1 MRNPPPLRD
10 GDGVWAEKFK
20 PRKPKGD
27 FCVHKRTV
35 ATAQAHESNSYPHT
49 KLTRQELSRK
59 SNQNGATMK
68 THLYSVSITLALLAN
83 LHQAV
88 AQGTAFTY
96 QGRLGVGSNAAN
108 GTYDLKLSLYDAAS
122 SGNLIAGPLTT

>member
-1 MRNPPPLRD
+1 
-10 GDGVWAEKFK
+10 
-20 PRKPKGD
+20 
-27 FCVHKRTV
+27 
-35 ATAQAHESNSYPHT
+35 
-49 KLTRQELSRK
+49 
-59 SNQNGATMK
+59 MK